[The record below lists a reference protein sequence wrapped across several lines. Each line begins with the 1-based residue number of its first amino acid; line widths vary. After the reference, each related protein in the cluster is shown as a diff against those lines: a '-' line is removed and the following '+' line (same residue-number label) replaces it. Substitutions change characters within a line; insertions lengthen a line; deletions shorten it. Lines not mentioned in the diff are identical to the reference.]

1 MAEKSKK
8 SSKIENAEVVKPTTA
23 EDVKDGLEE
32 TVLTAQEEIKITAEN
47 IVNETKDEI
56 ALKPEAIELRTSLAA
71 GVLRSL
77 FLIFVGIVLALWG
90 GPKLAPILPIGL
102 SPVAEFLTPGQS
114 DTRAE
119 IALLRADFDEKF
131 ANLEIFKGV
140 EQTAFDKAIASY
152 TMTQAEEMAII
163 KDMLAATDDQNVEV
177 RITSLESMVQNLNRE
192 LSAMGER
199 LSTKIIRNDSTLSEE
214 TASELSGYSAVL
226 EALEVQ
232 VLDLAAKNRVLSQK
246 VAEAATASV
255 HRVKE
260 AEKEV
265 SEQAVSVNIKNNLA
279 AVALALD
286 TGSPFKASL
295 DALSSVAGVKIP
307 EGLAII
313 AESGTPSLITLR
325 DGFSDVAYN
334 GLRADIQAK
343 ADGGYI
349 SKFGVFFKTQVVTR
363 SLERQKGPETD
374 AILSR
379 VENDLVNRRLDAAL
393 REVNSLPDA
402 AKSAMS
408 DWIIKLGALSVAQSD
423 YNDLSSAL
431 GAY

>member
-56 ALKPEAIELRTSLAA
+56 ALKPEAIEPRTSLAA
-71 GVLRSL
+71 FVLRSL
-77 FLIFVGIVLALWG
+77 FLIFFGIVLALWG

-102 SPVAEFLTPGQS
+102 SPVAEFLIPGQS
-114 DTRAE
+114 DTKAE

-140 EQTAFDKAIASY
+140 QQTAFDKAIASY
-152 TMTQAEEMAII
+152 AMTQAEEMAII
-163 KDMLAATDDQNVEV
+163 KDMLAATDGQNVEV
-177 RITSLESMVQNLNRE
+177 RITSLESMVQNLSRE

-199 LSTKIIRNDSTLSEE
+199 LSLQIIRNDSTLSEE
-214 TASELSGYSAVL
+214 AASELSGYSAVL

-260 AEKEV
+260 AEKE
-265 SEQAVSVNIKNNLA
+265 VSVNIKNNLA

-379 VENDLVNRRLDAAL
+379 VEDDLVNRRLGAAL
-393 REVNSLPDA
+393 KEVNSLSDA

-408 DWIIKLGALSVAQSD
+408 DWIIKLGALSVARSD